1 MVVVGCE
8 EVIAPNVKLN
18 ASNVDKFLECI
29 QTKVIPY
36 LDIQWF
42 ILLDNVPFHKSCE
55 VQEAFEEVGHICF
68 HLLSYNPFLNVAKRV
83 FAHIKSQVLWNDL
96 QDHGTLLS
104 HISHGA

>member
-36 LDIQWF
+36 LDIQ
-42 ILLDNVPFHKSCE
+42 
-55 VQEAFEEVGHICF
+55 
-68 HLLSYNPFLNVAKRV
+68 
-83 FAHIKSQVLWNDL
+83 
-96 QDHGTLLS
+96 
-104 HISHGA
+104 